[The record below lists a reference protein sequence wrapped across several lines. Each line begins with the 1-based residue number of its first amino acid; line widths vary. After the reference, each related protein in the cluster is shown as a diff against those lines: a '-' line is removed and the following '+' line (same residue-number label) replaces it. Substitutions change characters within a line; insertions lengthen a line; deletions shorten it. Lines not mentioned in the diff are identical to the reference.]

1 MKILNVHLTL
11 SKHTL
16 NVSSSSCKQ
25 FYWFGDV
32 VIFVGVLGQKR
43 RILWTK
49 PGDLRVLKT
58 EGIKRL
64 ELPRV
69 VGMKVVGFWA

>member
-1 MKILNVHLTL
+1 ML
-11 SKHTL
+11 
-16 NVSSSSCKQ
+16 
-25 FYWFGDV
+25 GV
-32 VIFVGVLGQKR
+32 VAVNSFIGLRMWCVFFVGVLGQKR